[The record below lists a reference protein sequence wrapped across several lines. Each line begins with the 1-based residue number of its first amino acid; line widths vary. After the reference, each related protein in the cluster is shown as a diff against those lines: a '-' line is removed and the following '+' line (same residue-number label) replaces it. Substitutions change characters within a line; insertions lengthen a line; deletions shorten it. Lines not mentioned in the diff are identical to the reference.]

1 MIKELFD
8 DFFNRDSTG
17 MDKTDFWVPLLEKAF
32 AKFCGSYRMLIAGHP
47 VRGLSYLTGGICV
60 RMTLVGEGH
69 INSFRISNVINDQ
82 EWYLLAASQNRNDA
96 PNNLAIS

>member
-1 MIKELFD
+1 MIMMMEC
-8 DFFNRDSTG
+8 N
-17 MDKTDFWVPLLEKAF
+17 
-32 AKFCGSYRMLIAGHP
+32 
-47 VRGLSYLTGGICV
+47 VRICV

-82 EWYLLAASQNRNDA
+82 ECYLLAASQNRNDA